1 MDLLEAG
8 TCICHTAQQH
18 PDALP
23 SVPALHFTQMPD
35 KLPNC
40 CSGERTPQGLLALEA
55 ICVRL
60 CTHYMAM
67 SHHVLNEP
75 EMALLTKG

>member
-1 MDLLEAG
+1 MALVEAG

-23 SVPALHFTQMPD
+23 SVPTLHFTQ
-35 KLPNC
+35 NC
-40 CSGERTPQGLLALEA
+40 CSGERTPQGLLVLEA

-60 CTHYMAM
+60 CTNYMAM
-67 SHHVLNEP
+67 SQNVLNEP